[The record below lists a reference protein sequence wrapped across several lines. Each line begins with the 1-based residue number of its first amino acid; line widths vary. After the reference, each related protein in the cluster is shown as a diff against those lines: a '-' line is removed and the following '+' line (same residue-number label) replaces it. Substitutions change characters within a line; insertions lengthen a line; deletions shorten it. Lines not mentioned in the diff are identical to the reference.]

1 MKKLLAFAVLSA
13 VLCLGIHAEES
24 IGPAQLIIHT
34 LREDG
39 STNIWTEAD
48 LRDALGL
55 MNRMYHRDIKRAEG
69 RRRWHGDPKYSV
81 ATNAETR
88 IIESVET
95 YPDGFVFRDPGKRRK
110 LRTPEEEAA
119 WYLARKENRRAGNTN
134 TIDRLRQ
141 RIAALEVQR
150 ANATNELD
158 MAHAIIN
165 LAALRKRLARLEAA
179 QTNVVTVTVSP

>member
-1 MKKLLAFAVLSA
+1 MKKLLTIAASA
-13 VLCLGIHAEES
+13 VLCLGIHAED
-24 IGPAQLIIHT
+24 IVATT
-34 LREDG
+34 LFEDC
-39 STNIWTEAD
+39 STNTWTAAD
-48 LRDALGL
+48 LQAALQL
-55 MNRMYHRDIKRAEG
+55 LNRMYHRDIKSAEG
-69 RRRWHGDPKYSV
+69 RRRWHGDPKHSV

-95 YPDGFVFRDPGKRRK
+95 YSDGFVFRDPGKRRK

-134 TIDRLRQ
+134 TIERLRQ

-165 LAALRKRLARLEAA
+165 LAALRKRIARLEAT